1 MPSHHVPSYYEETAE
16 ESIFNLVPEKQVP
29 RPKPPMYRSVDAPK
43 PLGTF
48 GANNGKHS
56 VFGKPVGSYRNNPS
70 NFVKCLSGSQKV
82 NALNQVKK
90 NSPDK
95 LKNTRRR
102 AAQNGNAGKEPVP
115 NSDDKPI
122 MGLVTEKNFIVSNA
136 VEVILANPRKTNQ
149 EGPHFMQGE
158 NYGKV
163 PQYLGRIREQIGAEY
178 EAIREIMQSQK
189 QADATTRAMTDEER
203 VSMLGALKAKW
214 ESLNHEYQQQAH
226 LVTLSPGE
234 KAKKEGLEA
243 GLASCEKTIEK
254 FSGHGPIYVA
264 LDQ

>member
-29 RPKPPMYRSVDAPK
+29 PAKPPMYRSADAPK
-43 PLGTF
+43 PLGSF
-48 GANNGKHS
+48 GASTGKHAE
-56 VFGKPVGSYRNNPS
+56 FGKPIGSYKNNPA
-70 NFVKCLSGSQKV
+70 NFVKCLSGSTKV
-82 NALNQVKK
+82 DALKKVKK
-90 NSPDK
+90 ESPDQ
-95 LKNTRRR
+95 LKYTRRK
-102 AAQNGNAGKEPVP
+102 ASGFQNKDPVP
-115 NSDDKPI
+115 NANDKPI
-122 MGLVTEKNFIVSNA
+122 MGLVTNKNFIVSNA
-136 VEVILANPRKTNQ
+136 VEVILAQPRKTN
-149 EGPHFMQGE
+149 EDGPHFMQGE

-163 PQYLGRIREQIGAEY
+163 PPYLGKIRDQISSEY

-189 QADATTRAMTDEER
+189 QAEATTREMTDEEKAA
-203 VSMLGALKAKW
+203 MLNALKAKW

-243 GLASCEKTIEK
+243 GLAQIEKQIEK
-254 FSGHGPIYVA
+254 FSASGPIYVA